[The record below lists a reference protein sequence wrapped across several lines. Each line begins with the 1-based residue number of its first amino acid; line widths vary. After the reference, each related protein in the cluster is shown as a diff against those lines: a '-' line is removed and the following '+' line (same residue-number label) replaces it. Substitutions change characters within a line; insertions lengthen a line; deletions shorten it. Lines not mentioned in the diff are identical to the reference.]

1 MKNEK
6 EIFAENT
13 ELFCDRTL
21 DTLTEIQSEVRDCIK
36 MCDNMQKNIKKL
48 LDGSLSNIDEL
59 LEKQKANS
67 EKYDA

>member
-1 MKNEK
+1 MKNDK

-21 DTLTEIQSEVRDCIK
+21 DTLAEIQSEVRDCMK
-36 MCDNMQKNIKKL
+36 MCDNMQKNIRKL